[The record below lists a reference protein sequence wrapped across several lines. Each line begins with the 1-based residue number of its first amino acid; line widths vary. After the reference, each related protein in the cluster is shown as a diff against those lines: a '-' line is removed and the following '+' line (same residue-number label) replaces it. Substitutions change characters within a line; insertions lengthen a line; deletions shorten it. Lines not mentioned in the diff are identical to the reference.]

1 MSTLLEYLSVVDP
14 SLDRTN
20 AKKGT
25 NSFNRDWEDLEGV
38 EEWMDFT
45 YENLIAML
53 GNVLTQP
60 YQQHEFDSPAPVR
73 RSACC
78 IVNEPTVTAVLL
90 KWNHTIVD
98 CALELASKASSTIP
112 AISWTLGNHS
122 SLRGETVLP
131 DWAGVYSN
139 MGFPPSNR
147 VPGDTKVSGK
157 WNTDQQHDHSK
168 QEEFYKPLRQV
179 VHYARL
185 FNTRYAYIISDK
197 ELVCIRR
204 TLSEYEGVSLAA
216 DRPARTSQPPATPI
230 RQFNRLSQEPTTPSP
245 RTDSSPPFRVVIPH
259 PQSQQRDERY
269 LTPEHRTRVRQN
281 SIVSIT
287 ALSNMSLD
295 SPSLLLSSPSN
306 IRSSPSAYTAD
317 GNFDVNEGNVQ
328 IAVIPWGENRSKHLT
343 INLALFWLHILAGCD
358 ITLQSSYPSLGKELN
373 GRKF

>member
-1 MSTLLEYLSVVDP
+1 M
-14 SLDRTN
+14 
-20 AKKGT
+20 KK
-25 NSFNRDWEDLEGV
+25 
-38 EEWMDFT
+38 
-45 YENLIAML
+45 
-53 GNVLTQP
+53 
-60 YQQHEFDSPAPVR
+60 QHEFDPPAPVR

-131 DWAGVYSN
+131 DWAGIYSD
-139 MGFPPSNR
+139 MGFPPSNQ

-179 VHYARL
+179 VHYAKL

-204 TLSEYEGVSLAA
+204 TLSEYEGASLAA
-216 DRPARTSQPPATPI
+216 GRPARISQPPATPI
-230 RQFNRLSQEPTTPSP
+230 RQFDRLSQEPTTPSP
-245 RTDSSPPFRVVIPH
+245 RTDSSPPFRV
-259 PQSQQRDERY
+259 
-269 LTPEHRTRVRQN
+269 HRTRVRQN
-281 SIVSIT
+281 SIVSIS

-295 SPSLLLSSPSN
+295 SPGLLLSSPSN

-317 GNFDVNEGNVQ
+317 GNLDVNEGNFQ
-328 IAVIPWGENRSKHLT
+328 IAVIPWGENRSQHLT

-358 ITLQSSYPSLGKELN
+358 ITLQSSYPSLGKELTE
-373 GRKF
+373 RKF